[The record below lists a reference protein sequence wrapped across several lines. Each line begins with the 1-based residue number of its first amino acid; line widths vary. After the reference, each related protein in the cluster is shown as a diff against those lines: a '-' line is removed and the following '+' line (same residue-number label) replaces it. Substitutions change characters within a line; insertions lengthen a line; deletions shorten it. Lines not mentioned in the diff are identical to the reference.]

1 MILQVDRTEPEQK
14 PFADALGDLIV
25 SYSGNITMGEIVGAM
40 EIHKLQ
46 IVIQNSSDD
55 TPDTPGHTSLA

>member
-1 MILQVDRTEPEQK
+1 MMLQSDRKEQK

-55 TPDTPGHTSLA
+55 TPDTPDEPSLV

>member
-1 MILQVDRTEPEQK
+1 MMLQSDRSEEQK

-55 TPDTPGHTSLA
+55 TPDTPDEPSLV

>member
-1 MILQVDRTEPEQK
+1 MLQSDRGEGQK

-55 TPDTPGHTSLA
+55 TPDTPEEPSLV

>member
-1 MILQVDRTEPEQK
+1 MMLQSDRSEKQK

-55 TPDTPGHTSLA
+55 TPDTPGHPSLA